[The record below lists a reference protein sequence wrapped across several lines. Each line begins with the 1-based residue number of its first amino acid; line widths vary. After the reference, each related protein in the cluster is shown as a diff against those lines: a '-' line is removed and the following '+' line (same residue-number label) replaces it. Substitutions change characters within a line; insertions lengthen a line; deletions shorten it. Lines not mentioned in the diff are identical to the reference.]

1 MSPMSAV
8 QPQPQPD
15 PQQEALRWFSVLRQ
29 PGCDAQ
35 TRQAFGAWCQD
46 PLNAHAYAELEA
58 CWQQLQPAPPARP
71 RPRLIKAR
79 RSRLGKCL
87 ALLFLLV
94 LGALAYLYWPL
105 MQRLGS
111 ELHTD
116 VGERRSVR
124 LTDGSTLHLDSAS
137 AMNVDL
143 RGRTRLLHLVQGQVD
158 VEVMLDGRA
167 MEIEVADARIQVYGT
182 RLTVARHAGYNEL
195 TVLSGKAMVIQGGDQ
210 RMVSSGE
217 RVTFNDAHID
227 AVKKTD
233 AAAAIA
239 WRKGYLQA
247 HDMPLGDVLERL
259 AGHQGQR
266 LALWNEQ
273 AVYRRVSGTFNLDRS
288 EETLAKLAAEQHLQL
303 HSLLGQWLI
312 AR

>member
-1 MSPMSAV
+1 MSPMSAA
-8 QPQPQPD
+8 QPQPD
-15 PQQEALRWFSVLRQ
+15 PQQEALRWFSLLRQ

-35 TRQAFGAWCQD
+35 TRQAFAVWCQD

-71 RPRLIKAR
+71 RPQPIKAR

-94 LGALAYLYWPL
+94 LGALAYLYWPW

-124 LTDGSTLHLDSAS
+124 LSDGSTLHLDSAS
-137 AMNVDL
+137 AVNVDL

-158 VEVMLDGRA
+158 LEVMLDGRA
-167 MEIEVADARIQVYGT
+167 MEIEIADARIQVLGT
-182 RLTVARHAGYNEL
+182 RLTLARRADHNEL

-217 RVTFNDAHID
+217 RVTFDDARIN
-227 AVKKTD
+227 AVQKADGTV
-233 AAAAIA
+233 ATA
-239 WRKGYLQA
+239 WRTGYLQA
-247 HDMPLGDVLERL
+247 KDMPLAEALERL
-259 AGHQGQR
+259 AAHRGQR
-266 LALWNEQ
+266 LTLWNDQ
-273 AVYRRVSGTFNLDRS
+273 AAYRRVTATFNLDRS
-288 EETLAKLAAEQHLQL
+288 DETLAKLAAEQQLQL
-303 HSLLGQWLI
+303 YSVLGQWLI
-312 AR
+312 VR